1 MSVFAANKKYI
12 SQAMQYMYMAQG
24 VQEEQQDIDFGRQLL
39 SNIRQMRIQQ
49 AAMDVQSQGRDGI
62 VNTGFTAA
70 RQGLQTQLTQP
81 YQQATEDYERQEEIA
96 GLQAKANQAI
106 KKYKK
111 QAKTARTTGY
121 ITAAVLGA
129 AGGFIGGAVAAGAA
143 GATTASIAGGAA
155 IGGAIGTGIGGGIGA
170 ASGADRNYY
179 GGVVQGGIVGT
190 SIAVTGSTAFMG
202 PAAAAGGGTSGA
214 VTEASGGTITTQIGN
229 TTTIGS
235 WASAPT
241 TTAAA
246 SGSWTA
252 SQWLAAGKI
261 VSTIGG
267 AMKDINNY
275 EVKLPVSQAYTGQNY
290 SQYVQSFRG
299 FA

>member
-1 MSVFAANKKYI
+1 MSVLAANKDYL
-12 SQAMQYMYMAQG
+12 SQAMQYMYMAKG

-49 AAMDVQSQGRDGI
+49 AAMDVQSQGREGI

-96 GLQAKANQAI
+96 GLQAQANRAI

-121 ITAAVLGA
+121 LTAAAAVVATVLTAGA
-129 AGGFIGGAVAAGAA
+129 ASPLAAAAWGAVATGATMTVGSMAGDDRNFQGGAVKGGLMSTAAMTTAAGA
-143 GATTASIAGGAA
+143 G
-155 IGGAIGTGIGGGIGA
+155 
-170 ASGADRNYY
+170 
-179 GGVVQGGIVGT
+179 
-190 SIAVTGSTAFMG
+190 FL
-202 PAAAAGGGTSGA
+202 GGTSGA
-214 VTEASGGTITTQIGN
+214 ITEASGGTIATQVGN
-229 TTTIGS
+229 TATIGS

-241 TTAAA
+241 TTAVA

-252 SQWLAAGKI
+252 SQWLAAGTI
-261 VSTIGG
+261 ASTIGG
-267 AMKDINNY
+267 AVKDINNY

>member
-49 AAMDVQSQGRDGI
+49 AAMDVQSQGRDSI

-70 RQGLQTQLTQP
+70 RQGLQSQFTQP

-96 GLQAKANQAI
+96 GLQAKANQAL

-121 ITAAVLGA
+121 LTAAAAVVATVLTAGA
-129 AGGFIGGAVAAGAA
+129 ASPLAAAAWGAVA
-143 GATTASIAGGAA
+143 TGGTMAVGSMA
-155 IGGAIGTGIGGGIGA
+155 
-170 ASGADRNYY
+170 GADRNF
-179 GGVVQGGIVGT
+179 QGG
-190 SIAVTGSTAFMG
+190 AVKGGLMSTAAMT
-202 PAAAAGGGTSGA
+202 AAAGAGFLGGTSGA
-214 VTEASGGTITTQIGN
+214 VTEASGGTIATQVGN

-241 TTAAA
+241 TTAVA

-261 VSTIGG
+261 ASTIGG
-267 AMKDINNY
+267 AVKDINNY

>member
-49 AAMDVQSQGRDGI
+49 AAMDVQSQGRDSI

-70 RQGLQTQLTQP
+70 RQGLQSQFTQP

-96 GLQAKANQAI
+96 GLQAKANQAL

-121 ITAAVLGA
+121 LTAAAAVVATVLTAGA
-129 AGGFIGGAVAAGAA
+129 ASPLAAAAWGAVA
-143 GATTASIAGGAA
+143 TGGTMAVGSMA
-155 IGGAIGTGIGGGIGA
+155 
-170 ASGADRNYY
+170 GADRNF
-179 GGVVQGGIVGT
+179 QGG
-190 SIAVTGSTAFMG
+190 AVKGGLMSTAAMT
-202 PAAAAGGGTSGA
+202 AAAGAGFLGGTSGA
-214 VTEASGGTITTQIGN
+214 VTEASGGTIATQVGN

-241 TTAAA
+241 TTAVA

-252 SQWLAAGKI
+252 SKWLAAGKI
-261 VSTIGG
+261 ASTIGG
-267 AMKDINNY
+267 AVKDINNY

>member
-70 RQGLQTQLTQP
+70 RQGLQAQFTQP

-96 GLQAKANQAI
+96 GLQAKANQAL

-121 ITAAVLGA
+121 LTAAAAVVATVLT
-129 AGGFIGGAVAAGAA
+129 AGAA
-143 GATTASIAGGAA
+143 SPLAAAAWGAA
-155 IGGAIGTGIGGGIGA
+155 ATGTTMAVGSMA
-170 ASGADRNYY
+170 GADRNF
-179 GGVVQGGIVGT
+179 QGG
-190 SIAVTGSTAFMG
+190 AVKGGLMSTTAM
-202 PAAAAGGGTSGA
+202 ATAAGAGFLGGTSGA
-214 VTEASGGTITTQIGN
+214 VTEASGGTIATQVGN

-241 TTAAA
+241 TTAVA

-261 VSTIGG
+261 ASTIGG
-267 AMKDINNY
+267 AVKDINNY

>member
-1 MSVFAANKKYI
+1 MSVFAANKSYL

-49 AAMDVQSQGRDGI
+49 AAMDVQSQGREGI

-96 GLQAKANQAI
+96 GLQAKANQAL

-121 ITAAVLGA
+121 ITSAVLA
-129 AGGFIGGAVAAGAA
+129 VAGGFIGGAVAAGAA
-143 GATTASIAGGAA
+143 SATTASIAGGAA

-179 GGVVQGGIVGT
+179 GGVVQGGIAGT
-190 SIAVTGSTAFMG
+190 SIAVAGSAAFMG
-202 PAAAAGGGTSGA
+202 PAAAAGGAGSGTVSYTLADGGA
-214 VTEASGGTITTQIGN
+214 TMI
-229 TTTIGS
+229 
-235 WASAPT
+235 
-241 TTAAA
+241 AAA
-246 SGSWTA
+246 PPSTSWTA

-261 VSTIGG
+261 ASTIGG
-267 AMKDINNY
+267 AVKDINNY

>member
-12 SQAMQYMYMAQG
+12 SQAMQYMSMAQG

-70 RQGLQTQLTQP
+70 RQGLQTQFTQP

-96 GLQAKANQAI
+96 ELQAKANQAL

-121 ITAAVLGA
+121 ITSAVLAA

-143 GATTASIAGGAA
+143 SATTASIAGGAA

-179 GGVVQGGIVGT
+179 GGVVQGGIAGT
-190 SIAVTGSTAFMG
+190 SIAVAGSTAFMG
-202 PAAAAGGGTSGA
+202 PAAAAGGAGSSTVSYTLSDGGA
-214 VTEASGGTITTQIGN
+214 TMI
-229 TTTIGS
+229 
-235 WASAPT
+235 
-241 TTAAA
+241 AAA
-246 SGSWTA
+246 PPSTSWTA
-252 SQWLAAGKI
+252 AQWLAAGQI
-261 VSTIGG
+261 TSTIGG
-267 AMKDINNY
+267 AVKDINNY
-275 EVKLPVSQAYTGQNY
+275 EVKVPVSQAYTGQNY

>member
-39 SNIRQMRIQQ
+39 TNIRQMRIQQ
-49 AAMDVQSQGRDGI
+49 AAMDVQSQGREGI
-62 VNTGFTAA
+62 MNTGFTAA
-70 RQGLQTQLTQP
+70 RQGMQTQFTQP

-96 GLQAKANQAI
+96 ELQAKANQAL

-121 ITAAVLGA
+121 LTAAAAVVATVLTAGAASPLAAAAWGAVATGGTMAVGSMAGADRNFQGGAVSGGLTATAVMTTAAGAGFLGGTGGA
-129 AGGFIGGAVAAGAA
+129 AGGAGSGTVSYTLADGGA
-143 GATTASIAGGAA
+143 TMT
-155 IGGAIGTGIGGGIGA
+155 
-170 ASGADRNYY
+170 
-179 GGVVQGGIVGT
+179 
-190 SIAVTGSTAFMG
+190 
-202 PAAAAGGGTSGA
+202 AAAAPST
-214 VTEASGGTITTQIGN
+214 
-229 TTTIGS
+229 
-235 WASAPT
+235 
-241 TTAAA
+241 
-246 SGSWTA
+246 SWTA

-267 AMKDINNY
+267 AVKDINNY
-275 EVKLPVSQAYTGQNY
+275 EAKLPVSQAYTGQNY

>member
-1 MSVFAANKKYI
+1 MSVFAANKGYL

-49 AAMDVQSQGRDGI
+49 AAMDVQSQGREGI

-70 RQGLQTQLTQP
+70 RQGLQAQFTQP

-96 GLQAKANQAI
+96 GLQAKANQAL

-121 ITAAVLGA
+121 LTAAAAVVATVLT
-129 AGGFIGGAVAAGAA
+129 AGAA
-143 GATTASIAGGAA
+143 SPLAAAAWGAAATGATMAAGSMA
-155 IGGAIGTGIGGGIGA
+155 
-170 ASGADRNYY
+170 GADRNF
-179 GGVVQGGIVGT
+179 QGG
-190 SIAVTGSTAFMG
+190 AVKGGLMSTAAMTT
-202 PAAAAGGGTSGA
+202 AAGAGFLGGTSGA
-214 VTEASGGTITTQIGN
+214 VTEASGGTIATQVGN

-241 TTAAA
+241 TTAVA

-261 VSTIGG
+261 ASTIGG
-267 AMKDINNY
+267 AVKDINNY

>member
-1 MSVFAANKKYI
+1 MSVFAANKKYL
-12 SQAMQYMYMAQG
+12 SLAMQYMHMAQG

-39 SNIRQMRIQQ
+39 TNIRQMRIQQ
-49 AAMDVQSQGRDGI
+49 SAMDIQSQGREG
-62 VNTGFTAA
+62 VANTGFIAA
-70 RQGLQTQLTQP
+70 RQSMQTQFTQP
-81 YQQATEDYERQEEIA
+81 YQQSTEDYERQEEIA
-96 GLQAKANQAI
+96 ELQAKANQAL

-121 ITAAVLGA
+121 ITSAVLA
-129 AGGFIGGAVAAGAA
+129 VAGGFLAAGAVAAGAA
-143 GATTASIAGGAA
+143 AAGTVATSTSLAIGAGVGGVAGGALGAAGGAA
-155 IGGAIGTGIGGGIGA
+155 A
-170 ASGADRNYY
+170 GADRNYM
-179 GGVVQGGIVGT
+179 GGAVSGTIAGT
-190 SIAVTGSTAFMG
+190 SIAMAGTAFMG
-202 PAAAAGGGTSGA
+202 GAGGA
-214 VTEASGGTITTQIGN
+214 VTEASGGTITTQVGN
-229 TTTIGS
+229 TTTVGS

-267 AMKDINNY
+267 AVKDINNY

>member
-70 RQGLQTQLTQP
+70 RQGLQTQFTQP

-96 GLQAKANQAI
+96 GLQAQANQAI

-121 ITAAVLGA
+121 LTAAAATVATVLT
-129 AGGFIGGAVAAGAA
+129 A
-143 GATTASIAGGAA
+143 GATSPLAAAAWGAA
-155 IGGAIGTGIGGGIGA
+155 ATAGTMA
-170 ASGADRNYY
+170 AGSMAGADRNF
-179 GGVVQGGIVGT
+179 QGG
-190 SIAVTGSTAFMG
+190 AVKGGLMSTAVM
-202 PAAAAGGGTSGA
+202 ATAAGAGFLGGTSGA
-214 VTEASGGTITTQIGN
+214 AAEGAGSGFVSYTLPDGGATII
-229 TTTIGS
+229 
-235 WASAPT
+235 
-241 TTAAA
+241 AATPP
-246 SGSWTA
+246 STSWTA

-261 VSTIGG
+261 ASTIGG
-267 AMKDINNY
+267 AVKDINNY

>member
-49 AAMDVQSQGRDGI
+49 AAMDVQSQGREGI
-62 VNTGFTAA
+62 INTGFTAA
-70 RQGLQTQLTQP
+70 RQGMQTQFTQP

-96 GLQAKANQAI
+96 ELQAKANQAL

-121 ITAAVLGA
+121 ITAAVLGV
-129 AGGFIGGAVAAGAA
+129 AGGFIGGALAAGAA

-155 IGGAIGTGIGGGIGA
+155 IGGAVGTGIGGGIGA

-179 GGVVQGGIVGT
+179 GGVVQGGIAGT
-190 SIAVTGSTAFMG
+190 SIAVAGSAAFMG
-202 PAAAAGGGTSGA
+202 GGAAAGG
-214 VTEASGGTITTQIGN
+214 VTEASGGTITTQVGN
-229 TTTIGS
+229 TTIAGS

-241 TTAAA
+241 TTAL
-246 SGSWTA
+246 SSSSWTA
-252 SQWLAAGKI
+252 SQWLAAGTI
-261 VSTIGG
+261 ASTIGG
-267 AMKDINNY
+267 AVKDINNY
-275 EVKLPVSQAYTGQNY
+275 EVKLPVSQAYTGRNY

>member
-24 VQEEQQDIDFGRQLL
+24 VQKEQQDIDFGRQLL

-49 AAMDVQSQGRDGI
+49 AAMDVQSQGREGI

-70 RQGLQTQLTQP
+70 RQGLQTQFTQP
-81 YQQATEDYERQEEIA
+81 YQQAAEDYERQEEIA
-96 GLQAKANQAI
+96 ELQAKANQAL

-121 ITAAVLGA
+121 ITSAVLA
-129 AGGFIGGAVAAGAA
+129 VAGGFIGAGLAAGAA
-143 GATTASIAGGAA
+143 AGTIGATGGAAVGGIAGGSLGA
-155 IGGAIGTGIGGGIGA
+155 IGGAA
-170 ASGADRNYY
+170 AGADRNYY
-179 GGVVQGGIVGT
+179 GGAVSGTIAGT
-190 SIAVTGSTAFMG
+190 SIAMAGTSFM
-202 PAAAAGGGTSGA
+202 GGGTGSGT
-214 VTEASGGTITTQIGN
+214 VSYTLPDGGATM
-229 TTTIGS
+229 
-235 WASAPT
+235 
-241 TTAAA
+241 TAATA
-246 SGSWTA
+246 PSASWTA
-252 SQWLAAGKI
+252 SQWLAAGSI
-261 VSTIGG
+261 VRTIGG
-267 AMKDINNY
+267 AVKDINNY

>member
-49 AAMDVQSQGRDGI
+49 ATMDVQSQGREGI

-70 RQGLQTQLTQP
+70 RQGLQTQFTQP

-121 ITAAVLGA
+121 LTAAAATVATVLTAGA
-129 AGGFIGGAVAAGAA
+129 TSPLAVAAWGAA
-143 GATTASIAGGAA
+143 ATGATMAAGSMA
-155 IGGAIGTGIGGGIGA
+155 
-170 ASGADRNYY
+170 GADRNF
-179 GGVVQGGIVGT
+179 QGG
-190 SIAVTGSTAFMG
+190 AVKGGLMSTTAM
-202 PAAAAGGGTSGA
+202 ATAAGAGFLGGTSGA
-214 VTEASGGTITTQIGN
+214 VTEASGGTIATQVGN

-235 WASAPT
+235 WASAPAT
-241 TTAAA
+241 TGAI

-261 VSTIGG
+261 ASTIGG
-267 AMKDINNY
+267 AVKDINNY
-275 EVKLPVSQAYTGQNY
+275 KVKLPVSQAYTGQNY

>member
-49 AAMDVQSQGRDGI
+49 AAMDVQSQGREGI
-62 VNTGFTAA
+62 MNTGFTAA
-70 RQGLQTQLTQP
+70 RQGMQTQFTQP

-96 GLQAKANQAI
+96 ELQSKANQAL

-121 ITAAVLGA
+121 ITSAVLA
-129 AGGFIGGAVAAGAA
+129 VAGGFIGAGLAAGAA
-143 GATTASIAGGAA
+143 AGTIGATLGVTGGAAVGGIAGGSL
-155 IGGAIGTGIGGGIGA
+155 GAL
-170 ASGADRNYY
+170 SGYAMDADRNYM
-179 GGVVQGGIVGT
+179 GGAVSGTIAGT
-190 SIAVTGSTAFMG
+190 SVAMAGTAFMG
-202 PAAAAGGGTSGA
+202 SGAAGGTVSE
-214 VTEASGGTITTQIGN
+214 VASIETAN
-229 TTTIGS
+229 SIGS
-235 WASAPT
+235 VAEVVST
-241 TTAAA
+241 
-246 SGSWTA
+246 SGSWSA

-267 AMKDINNY
+267 AVKDINNY

>member
-1 MSVFAANKKYI
+1 MSIFAANKKYI

-49 AAMDVQSQGRDGI
+49 AAMEIQSQGRDGV

-70 RQGLQTQLTQP
+70 RQGLQTQFTQP

-96 GLQAKANQAI
+96 GLQAKANQAL

-121 ITAAVLGA
+121 ITAAVLGV

-179 GGVVQGGIVGT
+179 GGVVQGGIAGT
-190 SIAVTGSTAFMG
+190 SIAVAGSAAFMG
-202 PAAAAGGGTSGA
+202 PAAAAGGTGSGTVSYTLADGGA
-214 VTEASGGTITTQIGN
+214 TMI
-229 TTTIGS
+229 
-235 WASAPT
+235 
-241 TTAAA
+241 AAA
-246 SGSWTA
+246 PPSTSWTA

-261 VSTIGG
+261 ASTIGG
-267 AMKDINNY
+267 AVKDINNY

>member
-62 VNTGFTAA
+62 VNAGFTAA
-70 RQGLQTQLTQP
+70 RQGLQAQFTQP

-96 GLQAKANQAI
+96 GLQAKANQAL

-121 ITAAVLGA
+121 LTAAAAVVATVLTAGA
-129 AGGFIGGAVAAGAA
+129 ASPLAAAAWGAVA
-143 GATTASIAGGAA
+143 TGGTMAVGSMA
-155 IGGAIGTGIGGGIGA
+155 
-170 ASGADRNYY
+170 GADRNF
-179 GGVVQGGIVGT
+179 QGG
-190 SIAVTGSTAFMG
+190 AVKGGLMSTAAMT
-202 PAAAAGGGTSGA
+202 AAAGAGFLGGTSGA
-214 VTEASGGTITTQIGN
+214 VTEASGGTIATQVGN

-241 TTAAA
+241 TTAVA

-261 VSTIGG
+261 ASTIGG
-267 AMKDINNY
+267 AVKDINNY

>member
-1 MSVFAANKKYI
+1 MSVFAANKSYL

-49 AAMDVQSQGRDGI
+49 AAMDVQSQGRDSI

-70 RQGLQTQLTQP
+70 RQGLQSQFTQP

-96 GLQAKANQAI
+96 GLQAKANQAL

-121 ITAAVLGA
+121 LTAAAAVVATVLTAGA
-129 AGGFIGGAVAAGAA
+129 ASPLAAAAWGAVA
-143 GATTASIAGGAA
+143 TGGTMAVGSMA
-155 IGGAIGTGIGGGIGA
+155 
-170 ASGADRNYY
+170 GADRNF
-179 GGVVQGGIVGT
+179 QGG
-190 SIAVTGSTAFMG
+190 AVKGGLMSTAAMT
-202 PAAAAGGGTSGA
+202 AAAGAGFLGGTSGA
-214 VTEASGGTITTQIGN
+214 VTEASGGTIATQVGN

-241 TTAAA
+241 TTAVA

-261 VSTIGG
+261 ASTIGG
-267 AMKDINNY
+267 AVKDINNY

>member
-39 SNIRQMRIQQ
+39 TNIRQMRIQQ
-49 AAMDVQSQGRDGI
+49 AAMDVQSQGREGI
-62 VNTGFTAA
+62 MNTGFTAA
-70 RQGLQTQLTQP
+70 RQGMQTQFTQP

-96 GLQAKANQAI
+96 ELQSKANQAL

-121 ITAAVLGA
+121 ITSAVLA
-129 AGGFIGGAVAAGAA
+129 VAGGFLAAGAVAAGAA
-143 GATTASIAGGAA
+143 AAGTVATSTSLAIGAGIGGVAGGALGAAGGAA
-155 IGGAIGTGIGGGIGA
+155 A
-170 ASGADRNYY
+170 GADRNYM
-179 GGVVQGGIVGT
+179 GGAVSGTIAGT
-190 SIAVTGSTAFMG
+190 SIAVAGTSFMG
-202 PAAAAGGGTSGA
+202 GAAGGAGSGTVSYTLPDGGA
-214 VTEASGGTITTQIGN
+214 TM
-229 TTTIGS
+229 
-235 WASAPT
+235 
-241 TTAAA
+241 TAATA
-246 SGSWTA
+246 PSTSWTA
-252 SQWLAAGKI
+252 SQWLSAGKI

-267 AMKDINNY
+267 AVKDINNY

>member
-49 AAMDVQSQGRDGI
+49 AAMDVQSQGRDGT

-70 RQGLQTQLTQP
+70 RQGLQTQFTQP

-121 ITAAVLGA
+121 LTAAAAVVATVLT
-129 AGGFIGGAVAAGAA
+129 AGAA
-143 GATTASIAGGAA
+143 SPLAAAAWGAAATGATMAAGSMA
-155 IGGAIGTGIGGGIGA
+155 
-170 ASGADRNYY
+170 GADRNF
-179 GGVVQGGIVGT
+179 QGG
-190 SIAVTGSTAFMG
+190 AVKGGLMSTAAMTT
-202 PAAAAGGGTSGA
+202 AAGAGFLGGTSGA
-214 VTEASGGTITTQIGN
+214 VTEASGGTIATQVGN

-241 TTAAA
+241 TTAVA

-261 VSTIGG
+261 ASTIGG
-267 AMKDINNY
+267 AVKDINNY

>member
-39 SNIRQMRIQQ
+39 TNIRQMRIQQ
-49 AAMDVQSQGRDGI
+49 AAMDVQSQGREGI
-62 VNTGFTAA
+62 MNTGFTAA
-70 RQGLQTQLTQP
+70 RQGMQTQFTQP

-96 GLQAKANQAI
+96 ELQAKANQAI

-121 ITAAVLGA
+121 ISALVAPQLAVEAATLGVGDRHFTGGVVEGTAQGA
-129 AGGFIGGAVAAGAA
+129 QIAMTVVGTIFGGP
-143 GATTASIAGGAA
+143 AGGAA
-155 IGGAIGTGIGGGIGA
+155 GMAAGEALKGAAGSNSVSYTLPDGGATM
-170 ASGADRNYY
+170 
-179 GGVVQGGIVGT
+179 T
-190 SIAVTGSTAFMG
+190 
-202 PAAAAGGGTSGA
+202 AAAAPST
-214 VTEASGGTITTQIGN
+214 
-229 TTTIGS
+229 
-235 WASAPT
+235 
-241 TTAAA
+241 
-246 SGSWTA
+246 SWTA

-267 AMKDINNY
+267 AVKDINNY
-275 EVKLPVSQAYTGQNY
+275 EAKLPVSQAYTGQNY

>member
-49 AAMDVQSQGRDGI
+49 AAMDVQSQGREGI

-96 GLQAKANQAI
+96 GLQAKANQAL

-121 ITAAVLGA
+121 ITSAVLAA

-143 GATTASIAGGAA
+143 SATTASIAGGAA

-170 ASGADRNYY
+170 VSGADRNYY
-179 GGVVQGGIVGT
+179 GGAVQGGIAGT
-190 SIAVTGSTAFMG
+190 SIAVSGSTAFMG
-202 PAAAAGGGTSGA
+202 PAAAAEGTGSGFVSYTLPDGGA
-214 VTEASGGTITTQIGN
+214 TIT
-229 TTTIGS
+229 
-235 WASAPT
+235 
-241 TTAAA
+241 AATPP
-246 SGSWTA
+246 STSWTA

-261 VSTIGG
+261 ASTIGG
-267 AMKDINNY
+267 AVKDINNY

>member
-12 SQAMQYMYMAQG
+12 SQAMQYMSMAQG

-49 AAMDVQSQGRDGI
+49 AALDIQSQGREGI

-70 RQGLQTQLTQP
+70 RQGLQTQFTQP
-81 YQQATEDYERQEEIA
+81 YQQAADDYERQEEIA
-96 GLQAKANQAI
+96 ALQASANQAL

-121 ITAAVLGA
+121 LTAAAAVVATVLT
-129 AGGFIGGAVAAGAA
+129 AGAA
-143 GATTASIAGGAA
+143 SPLAAAAWGAA
-155 IGGAIGTGIGGGIGA
+155 ATAGTMAIGSA
-170 ASGADRNYY
+170 AGADRNF
-179 GGVVQGGIVGT
+179 QGGALKGGLT
-190 SIAVTGSTAFMG
+190 TTAAMTT
-202 PAAAAGGGTSGA
+202 AASAGFLGGTGGA
-214 VTEASGGTITTQIGN
+214 VTEASGGTIATQVGN

-261 VSTIGG
+261 ASTIGG
-267 AMKDINNY
+267 AVKDINNY
-275 EVKLPVSQAYTGQNY
+275 EVKLPVSQLYTGQNY

>member
-1 MSVFAANKKYI
+1 MSIFKANKKYL
-12 SQAMQYMYMAQG
+12 SLAQMYMEQAKG
-24 VQEEQQDIDFGRQLL
+24 IQEQQQDIDFGRQLL
-39 SNIRQMRIQQ
+39 SNIRQYRIQQ
-49 AAMDVQSQGRDGI
+49 AALDIQDLGREGISVSGFQS
-62 VNTGFTAA
+62 A

-81 YQQATEDYERQEEIA
+81 YQHAVDDTERQEEIA
-96 GLQAKANQAI
+96 ELQTKANQAL

-111 QAKTARTTGY
+111 QAKTARTAGF
-121 ITAAVLGA
+121 ITSAVLGV
-129 AGGFIGGAVAAGAA
+129 AGGFIGAGLAAG
-143 GATTASIAGGAA
+143 TAIGVTGGAA
-155 IGGAIGTGIGGGIGA
+155 IGSVAGAGIAGGVGEA
-170 ASGADRNYY
+170 AGADRHYY
-179 GGVVQGGIVGT
+179 GGVVQGGL
-190 SIAVTGSTAFMG
+190 TAATVMTT
-202 PAAAAGGGTSGA
+202 AASAGFLGGAGGA
-214 VTEASGGTITTQIGN
+214 VTEASGGTIATQVGN

-252 SQWLAAGKI
+252 SQWLAAGSI

-267 AMKDINNY
+267 AVKDINNY

>member
-12 SQAMQYMYMAQG
+12 SQAMQYMSMAQG

-70 RQGLQTQLTQP
+70 RQGLQTQFTQP

-96 GLQAKANQAI
+96 ELQAKANQAL

-121 ITAAVLGA
+121 ITSAVLAA

-143 GATTASIAGGAA
+143 SATTASIAGGAA

-179 GGVVQGGIVGT
+179 GGVVQGGIAGT
-190 SIAVTGSTAFMG
+190 SIAVAGSTAFMG
-202 PAAAAGGGTSGA
+202 PAAAAGGAGSSTVSYTLSDGGA
-214 VTEASGGTITTQIGN
+214 TMI
-229 TTTIGS
+229 
-235 WASAPT
+235 
-241 TTAAA
+241 AAA
-246 SGSWTA
+246 PPSTSWTA
-252 SQWLAAGKI
+252 SQWLAAGTI
-261 VSTIGG
+261 ASTIGG
-267 AMKDINNY
+267 AVKDINNY

>member
-49 AAMDVQSQGRDGI
+49 AAMDVRSQGRDGV

-70 RQGLQTQLTQP
+70 RQELQTQLTQP

-96 GLQAKANQAI
+96 GLQAKANQAL

-121 ITAAVLGA
+121 LTAAAAVVATVLTAGAASPLAAAALGA
-129 AGGFIGGAVAAGAA
+129 AATAGTMAVGSMA
-143 GATTASIAGGAA
+143 
-155 IGGAIGTGIGGGIGA
+155 
-170 ASGADRNYY
+170 GADRNF
-179 GGVVQGGIVGT
+179 QGG
-190 SIAVTGSTAFMG
+190 AVKGGLMSTTAM
-202 PAAAAGGGTSGA
+202 ATAAGAGFLGGTSGA
-214 VTEASGGTITTQIGN
+214 VTEASGGTIATQVGN

-241 TTAAA
+241 TTTVA

-261 VSTIGG
+261 ANTIGG
-267 AMKDINNY
+267 AVKDINNY

>member
-49 AAMDVQSQGRDGI
+49 AAMDVQSQGREGI
-62 VNTGFTAA
+62 MNTGFTAA
-70 RQGLQTQLTQP
+70 RQGMQTQFTQP

-96 GLQAKANQAI
+96 ELQAKANQAI

-121 ITAAVLGA
+121 LTAAAAVVATVLTAGA
-129 AGGFIGGAVAAGAA
+129 ASPLAAAAWGAVA
-143 GATTASIAGGAA
+143 TGGTMAVGSMA
-155 IGGAIGTGIGGGIGA
+155 
-170 ASGADRNYY
+170 GADRNF
-179 GGVVQGGIVGT
+179 QGGALKG
-190 SIAVTGSTAFMG
+190 GLTAT
-202 PAAAAGGGTSGA
+202 AAMTTAASAGFLGGTSGA
-214 VTEASGGTITTQIGN
+214 VTEASGGTIATQVGN

-246 SGSWTA
+246 SGSWGA
-252 SQWLAAGKI
+252 SQYLAAGSI
-261 VSTIGG
+261 LSTIGG
-267 AMKDINNY
+267 AIKDINGY
-275 EVKLPVSQAYTGQNY
+275 EHKLPVSQGYTGQNY

>member
-1 MSVFAANKKYI
+1 MSAFAANKKYI

-49 AAMDVQSQGRDGI
+49 AAMDIQSQGRDGI

-70 RQGLQTQLTQP
+70 RQGLQAQFTQP

-96 GLQAKANQAI
+96 ELQAKANQAL

-129 AGGFIGGAVAAGAA
+129 AGGFIGGAMAAGAA

-155 IGGAIGTGIGGGIGA
+155 IGGAIGTGVGGSIGIA
-170 ASGADRNYY
+170 AGADRNYY
-179 GGVVQGGIVGT
+179 GGVVQGGITGT
-190 SIAVTGSTAFMG
+190 SIAVAGSTAFMG
-202 PAAAAGGGTSGA
+202 PAAAAGGAGSGYVSYTLA
-214 VTEASGGTITTQIGN
+214 DGGATMI
-229 TTTIGS
+229 
-235 WASAPT
+235 
-241 TTAAA
+241 AAA
-246 SGSWTA
+246 PPSTSWTA

-261 VSTIGG
+261 ASTIGG
-267 AMKDINNY
+267 AVKDINNY
-275 EVKLPVSQAYTGQNY
+275 EAKLPVSQAYTGQNY

>member
-1 MSVFAANKKYI
+1 MSALAANPKYI
-12 SQAMQYMYMAQG
+12 QQAMQYMYMAQG

-39 SNIRQMRIQQ
+39 TNIRQMRIQQ
-49 AAMDVQSQGRDGI
+49 AAMDIQSQGREGI
-62 VNTGFTAA
+62 MNTGFTAA
-70 RQGLQTQLTQP
+70 RQGMQTQFTQP

-96 GLQAKANQAI
+96 GLQVKANQAL

-121 ITAAVLGA
+121 LTAAAAVVATVLTAGAASPLAAAAWGAVATGGTMAIGSMAGADRNFQGGAVKGGLTATAAMTVAAGAGFLGGTGGA
-129 AGGFIGGAVAAGAA
+129 AGGAGGGAVSEVASVSAQT
-143 GATTASIAGGAA
+143 GATS
-155 IGGAIGTGIGGGIGA
+155 
-170 ASGADRNYY
+170 S
-179 GGVVQGGIVGT
+179 
-190 SIAVTGSTAFMG
+190 S
-202 PAAAAGGGTSGA
+202 
-214 VTEASGGTITTQIGN
+214 
-229 TTTIGS
+229 IGS
-235 WASAPT
+235 VAEVASA
-241 TTAAA
+241 
-246 SGSWTA
+246 SSSWTA

-267 AMKDINNY
+267 AIKDINNY

>member
-1 MSVFAANKKYI
+1 MSVLAANKNYL
-12 SQAMQYMYMAQG
+12 SQAMQYMYMAKG

-49 AAMDVQSQGRDGI
+49 AAMDVQSQGREGI

-70 RQGLQTQLTQP
+70 RQGLQTQFTQT

-96 GLQAKANQAI
+96 GLQAQANRAI

-121 ITAAVLGA
+121 LTAAAAVVATVLTAGA
-129 AGGFIGGAVAAGAA
+129 ASPLAAAAWGAVATGATMTVGSMAGDDRNFQGGAVKGGLMSTAAMTTAAGA
-143 GATTASIAGGAA
+143 G
-155 IGGAIGTGIGGGIGA
+155 
-170 ASGADRNYY
+170 
-179 GGVVQGGIVGT
+179 
-190 SIAVTGSTAFMG
+190 FL
-202 PAAAAGGGTSGA
+202 GGTSGA
-214 VTEASGGTITTQIGN
+214 ITEASGGTIATQVGN
-229 TTTIGS
+229 TATIGS

-241 TTAAA
+241 TTAVA

-252 SQWLAAGKI
+252 SQWLAAGTI
-261 VSTIGG
+261 ASTIGG
-267 AMKDINNY
+267 AVKDINNY
-275 EVKLPVSQAYTGQNY
+275 EVKLPVCQAYAGQNY
-290 SQYVQSFRG
+290 SQYVESFRG